1 MGRFVQ
7 GGDGALS
14 QAVASLPD
22 ASLHVSPRCCA
33 HGWPR
38 NRRGC
43 GLLLLRIQ
51 HVIVAVRLPRVVG
64 IRGEIVPEIDEREE
78 RALEGLIAR
87 PRER

>member
-1 MGRFVQ
+1 ME
-7 GGDGALS
+7 
-14 QAVASLPD
+14 
-22 ASLHVSPRCCA
+22 
-33 HGWPR
+33 
-38 NRRGC
+38 